1 MNRSAD
7 VLLVRLEWPGD
18 DMVACLRALGGRL
31 PTLNLFSA
39 VDRQLGYAYL
49 DVSAGAAAEA
59 AASAIR
65 AIAPQAVTARLESL
79 SEIAGASSG
88 DVAPYRY
95 VVETDVQPAR
105 EDDFN
110 AWYEREHLPGLAA
123 VEGTVRARRYRD
135 RDGHPRYHA
144 CYDLVR
150 TEAVGCPAWLA
161 VRGTA
166 WSSRVRPAFFNT
178 RRTMLARV

>member
-18 DMVACLRALGGRL
+18 EMIACLRALGERWPALG
-31 PTLNLFSA
+31 LFSA
-39 VDRQLGYAYL
+39 VDRHLGYAYL
-49 DVSAGAAAEA
+49 DAPVGASTEA

-65 AIAPQAVTARLESL
+65 AIVPQAVITRLELL
-79 SEIAGASSG
+79 SEVAGASI
-88 DVAPYRY
+88 DDAAPYRY
-95 VVETDVQPAR
+95 VVETDVQPAT

-144 CYDLVR
+144 CYDLAR